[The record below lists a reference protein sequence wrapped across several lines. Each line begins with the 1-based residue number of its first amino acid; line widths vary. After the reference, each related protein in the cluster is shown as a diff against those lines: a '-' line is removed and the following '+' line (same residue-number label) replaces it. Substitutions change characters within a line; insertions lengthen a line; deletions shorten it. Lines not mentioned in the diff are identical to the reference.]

1 MTTISKKI
9 FLSFV
14 FLPFY
19 LFHAQRTVYVK
30 DSLSKEKLK
39 DVQVIVN
46 NNVYYTNDD
55 GAVLLSNAESDFLFS
70 NSTYKTK
77 KVKHLQ
83 DTIFLKPI
91 YKEIEEVVIG
101 KNVDII
107 KLIHETLSKN
117 SKSFKNYYLDDST
130 FLVNIKQKGIIDN
143 KINNI
148 LVADL
153 NLWTLNTMY
162 NYDLKVKDYNDFIN
176 INVND
181 IKYFKS
187 NQKISGFKDIQM
199 KPSDFVYNLFINVKL
214 SNIKLDIINNQ
225 ISVKTKIIFEDKD
238 YQKITFSYTIP
249 DYDADGFILYNKSD
263 KVITMLV
270 INANQKNNN
279 SVEKINTQGKK
290 YNTVT
295 NQVTATYEEY
305 KKNGKYYP
313 ARVLLKG
320 NGINIIDNSSH
331 PFSFE
336 QSLIFKEQKSSSKK
350 GLKNKIDLTKYLSES
365 IQTKEI
371 KTGKTL
377 LSAEEQKFVDEP

>member
-176 INVND
+176 IN
-181 IKYFKS
+181 
-187 NQKISGFKDIQM
+187 
-199 KPSDFVYNLFINVKL
+199 
-214 SNIKLDIINNQ
+214 
-225 ISVKTKIIFEDKD
+225 
-238 YQKITFSYTIP
+238 
-249 DYDADGFILYNKSD
+249 
-263 KVITMLV
+263 
-270 INANQKNNN
+270 
-279 SVEKINTQGKK
+279 
-290 YNTVT
+290 
-295 NQVTATYEEY
+295 
-305 KKNGKYYP
+305 
-313 ARVLLKG
+313 
-320 NGINIIDNSSH
+320 
-331 PFSFE
+331 
-336 QSLIFKEQKSSSKK
+336 
-350 GLKNKIDLTKYLSES
+350 
-365 IQTKEI
+365 
-371 KTGKTL
+371 
-377 LSAEEQKFVDEP
+377 

>member
-1 MTTISKKI
+1 
-9 FLSFV
+9 
-14 FLPFY
+14 
-19 LFHAQRTVYVK
+19 
-30 DSLSKEKLK
+30 
-39 DVQVIVN
+39 
-46 NNVYYTNDD
+46 
-55 GAVLLSNAESDFLFS
+55 
-70 NSTYKTK
+70 
-77 KVKHLQ
+77 
-83 DTIFLKPI
+83 
-91 YKEIEEVVIG
+91 
-101 KNVDII
+101 
-107 KLIHETLSKN
+107 
-117 SKSFKNYYLDDST
+117 
-130 FLVNIKQKGIIDN
+130 
-143 KINNI
+143 
-148 LVADL
+148 
-153 NLWTLNTMY
+153 
-162 NYDLKVKDYNDFIN
+162 
-176 INVND
+176 
-181 IKYFKS
+181 
-187 NQKISGFKDIQM
+187 
-199 KPSDFVYNLFINVKL
+199 
-214 SNIKLDIINNQ
+214 
-225 ISVKTKIIFEDKD
+225 
-238 YQKITFSYTIP
+238 
-249 DYDADGFILYNKSD
+249 
-263 KVITMLV
+263 MLV

>member
-331 PFSFE
+331 PFSF
-336 QSLIFKEQKSSSKK
+336 
-350 GLKNKIDLTKYLSES
+350 
-365 IQTKEI
+365 
-371 KTGKTL
+371 
-377 LSAEEQKFVDEP
+377 